1 MLSLEKKIKHLLSN
15 IKFLDDWILRVF
27 LGVAFFLHG
36 YQKLPL
42 PSQNMIEWFGFSPWL
57 ATLIPVAELLGGSL
71 IIISGFI
78 KGDIGSLAT
87 RIAGLTIFVYMIF
100 AFAIAHKNWFIT
112 PKLFMSEQIFLWALG
127 LYFLLKGKS
136 LKD

>member
-1 MLSLEKKIKHLLSN
+1 MSSLEKKIKYLLSN
-15 IKFLDDWILRVF
+15 LKFLDDWILRVF

-36 YQKLPL
+36 YQKLPV
-42 PSQNMIEWFGFSPWL
+42 PSQNMIEWFGFSPLL

-78 KGDIGSLAT
+78 KGELGSLAT
-87 RIAGLTIFVYMIF
+87 RIAGLIIFVYMIF
-100 AFAIAHKNWFIT
+100 AFFIAHKNWFIT

-127 LYFLLKGKS
+127 LYFLLKGK
-136 LKD
+136 